1 VTPNRHEVLM
11 MFPFLLLV
19 KIMNV
24 DNESAYHSDDA
35 SQTDEVFGE
44 DEQEY
49 AVDSEAAN
57 WAP

>member
-1 VTPNRHEVLM
+1 
-11 MFPFLLLV
+11 
-19 KIMNV
+19 MNV